1 MGRRVAPVLDARPRD
16 SFLRGHAPL
25 AAHLPRFD
33 WDLRAG
39 ELPLKDLAFEVVGED
54 EPTGW
59 ACAEL
64 LQARGFVHAR
74 AAEAHTRE
82 DRSEK
87 GPARAVLWQPA
98 SVLVRHEARLPRRG
112 RALDI
117 ACGSGRNAA
126 WLAAR
131 GLATW
136 GVDVLPDALVRAR
149 ALARGALELDSAAA
163 MFPRAPMA
171 FTCADA
177 TRPLPFAPRSFDL
190 VTGFRYLERS
200 LFSRVADLVVPGGFL
215 AWETF
220 SSRAPKDTHPRR
232 AAFRLAP
239 GELDSLCRAAGFE
252 VERVDASE
260 DGALDSVLARLPG

>member
-1 MGRRVAPVLDARPRD
+1 MGRRVTPVLDARPRA
-16 SFLRGHAPL
+16 SFLLGHAPL
-25 AAHLPRFD
+25 AAHLPRSD

-39 ELPLKDLAFEVVGED
+39 ELPVKDFAFDVVGEN
-54 EPTGW
+54 EPEGV
-59 ACAEL
+59 ACAEML
-64 LQARGFVHAR
+64 KARGFVHAR
-74 AAEAHTRE
+74 AAGAETRE

-87 GPARAVLWQPA
+87 GPARAVLWRPA
-98 SVLVRHEARLPRRG
+98 SALVRYEARLPRQG

-136 GVDVLPDALVRAR
+136 GVDLLPDALLRAR

-163 MFPRAPMA
+163 MFPRSPMA
-171 FTCADA
+171 FACADA
-177 TRPLPFAPRSFDL
+177 TRPLPFAPRSFNL

-215 AWETF
+215 VWETF
-220 SSRAPKDTHPRR
+220 SSRAPQDAHPRR

-252 VERVDASE
+252 VERTDASE
-260 DGALDSVLARLPG
+260 DGALDSVVARLPG